1 MLVEIVMENF
11 FSFKDEATFSMVAS
25 PIGEHPESVYGKNNI
40 AVTKL
45 ATIYGAN
52 ASGKSNL
59 LKAMKMIQEGLLL
72 QKCSS
77 SEWLDHIEP
86 FHLDARTEK
95 KDTMLEVSFLLDGK
109 LYRYGFF
116 VNRKRVTEEF
126 LYLEGDEQKDLFFRN
141 ATGQIAGGEWAEMF
155 RDIILDDTRLA
166 LSSLLSAPES
176 AEHPELKLFIE
187 WFTEMRIIL
196 DTSKIGLSIS
206 MAKMHLSKY
215 KHNLL
220 ALIQVADPSIQDIVV
235 HELENSRNGRPE
247 LAFFVVKTR
256 RNEAGESE
264 LHCEN
269 FRFQDTESAGT
280 VKLLALAG
288 PIIEV
293 LEKGGLL
300 MVDEMDTQFHTLMTR
315 YVLELFSGD
324 VNDKGAQMIYSTH
337 DITNLS
343 SNLFRRDQVWFVEK
357 DTYSASHLTSL
368 VEYRFDD
375 EERKNSFEFYRN
387 YLNGKYGA
395 IPFPRPLDWW
405 VDNGK

>member
-187 WFTEMRIIL
+187 WCT
-196 DTSKIGLSIS
+196 
-206 MAKMHLSKY
+206 
-215 KHNLL
+215 
-220 ALIQVADPSIQDIVV
+220 
-235 HELENSRNGRPE
+235 
-247 LAFFVVKTR
+247 
-256 RNEAGESE
+256 
-264 LHCEN
+264 
-269 FRFQDTESAGT
+269 
-280 VKLLALAG
+280 
-288 PIIEV
+288 
-293 LEKGGLL
+293 
-300 MVDEMDTQFHTLMTR
+300 
-315 YVLELFSGD
+315 
-324 VNDKGAQMIYSTH
+324 
-337 DITNLS
+337 
-343 SNLFRRDQVWFVEK
+343 
-357 DTYSASHLTSL
+357 
-368 VEYRFDD
+368 
-375 EERKNSFEFYRN
+375 
-387 YLNGKYGA
+387 
-395 IPFPRPLDWW
+395 
-405 VDNGK
+405 